1 MKQDDDLNPLIFE
14 PEFKATASI
23 IWLHGLGA
31 DGYDFYGIPP
41 QLKFTA
47 SSSTR
52 FIFPHAPIRAIT
64 LNQGME
70 MRAWYDVVEIK
81 RDSFED
87 EEGIQASEKILTRL
101 IQEEENKG
109 IATKNIVLAG
119 FSQGGVIA
127 FQCGL
132 RYPKPLGGILA
143 LSTYLPLA
151 HRLPEELNEAN
162 QHIPIFIGHGIADD
176 VIPIAWA
183 RNARQTLGQYGYSVE
198 WHEYSMRHSVSGEEI
213 EDIGGFLEGL
223 GLGNKDS

>member
-1 MKQDDDLNPLIFE
+1 MKQDEHLNPLIFE

-41 QLKFTA
+41 QLTFTA
-47 SSSTR
+47 ASKTR
-52 FIFPHAPIRAIT
+52 FIFPHAPIRPIT

-81 RDSFED
+81 RGSFED
-87 EEGIQASEKILTRL
+87 EEGIQASEKILARL
-101 IQEEENKG
+101 IEAEESKG
-109 IATKNIVLAG
+109 ISAKNIVLAG

-151 HRLPEELNEAN
+151 HRLPEQLNEAN
-162 QHIPIFIGHGIADD
+162 RNIPIFIGHGLSDD
-176 VIPIAWA
+176 VIPITWA
-183 RNARQTLGQYGYSVE
+183 RNSRQTLGQYGYSVE
-198 WHEYSMRHSVSGEEI
+198 WHEYSMRHSVCGQEI
-213 EDIGGFLEGL
+213 KDIGEFLEGL
-223 GLGNKDS
+223 GLSDK